1 MTIAAKRENLSDQ
14 IGLEL
19 LNKTAGVLRNA
30 SPEEFATLVQNI
42 LSSSR
47 VFICGAGRSGLVGRL
62 FAMRL
67 MHLGK
72 TVYVVG
78 DTTTPSIGASD
89 LLICISSS
97 GKTRTVLGI
106 ANLAQ
111 QANASVTNIG
121 LNIGTNTPLSEL
133 ANFNVLLDRRVN
145 SHMRQTVVDT
155 IHPTERKTMTPL
167 GTVFEIATLIYLES
181 IIAEL
186 IRYQQVSESEMKLR
200 HTNLE

>member
-1 MTIAAKRENLSDQ
+1 MIAHERKKPPEQ

-19 LNKTAGVLRNA
+19 LDKTAGVLSNA
-30 SPEEFATLVQNI
+30 SQEDFTLLVQNI

-67 MHLGK
+67 MHLGT

-78 DTTTPSIGASD
+78 DTTTPAIGAND

-97 GKTRTVLGI
+97 GKTRTVVNI
-106 ANLAQ
+106 AHLAQ
-111 QANASVTNIG
+111 QANASVANIG
-121 LNIGTNTPLSEL
+121 LNLGMSTPLSDM
-133 ANFNVLLDRRVN
+133 ADFNILLDRRVN
-145 SHMRQTVVDT
+145 SQMRQTVTET
-155 IHPTERKTMTPL
+155 IYPTERKTLTPL
-167 GTVFEIATLIYLES
+167 GTVFEIATLIYLEA

-186 IRYQQVSESEMKLR
+186 IQSQRVSENEMKLR